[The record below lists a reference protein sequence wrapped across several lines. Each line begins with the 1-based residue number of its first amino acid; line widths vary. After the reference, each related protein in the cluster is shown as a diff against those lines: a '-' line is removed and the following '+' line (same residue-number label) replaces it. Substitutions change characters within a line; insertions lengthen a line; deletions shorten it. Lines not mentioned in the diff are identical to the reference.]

1 MATEANVTLILT
13 RHPLMLSCVKTG
25 KEPRDACWGKLFA
38 VNGRIA
44 RAGFERSRLASATN
58 GKTVEVTTNAGKRTL
73 YLESEGGEIGGVREF
88 DSLER
93 VGGFVHLDANTD
105 AVPFYPLK
113 MEINSRVRDSFEAGK
128 VKDHNDGRC
137 FRVLNHPNKNHR
149 NVMAGILV
157 HEAPHV
163 GWLTG
168 CIAPGKRQGEQ
179 FGGSSR
185 QAMNE
190 IFQMMG
196 GFTPNK
202 QARLIVLDKGER
214 DALKPCSV

>member
-1 MATEANVTLILT
+1 MATEANTTLILT
-13 RHPLMLSCVKTG
+13 RFPLILSCVKTG

-38 VNGRIA
+38 VKGCLASARFD
-44 RAGFERSRLASATN
+44 RAGFERSTN
-58 GKTVEVTTNAGKRTL
+58 GKTIEVTTNAGKRTL
-73 YLESEGGEIGGVREF
+73 HLESESGEIGEIREF

-105 AVPFYPLK
+105 AAPFYPLK
-113 MEINSRVRDSFEAGK
+113 MEINPRVRNSFETGK

-137 FRVLNHPNKNHR
+137 FRVLDHPNKNHR

-168 CIAPGKRQGEQ
+168 CIAPGTRRGEQ

-190 IFQMMG
+190 IFQIMG
-196 GFTPNK
+196 GFAPNK

-214 DALKPCSV
+214 DALKPCSA